1 MLLMSLESGFV
12 LWVVQRQRKI
22 RLGEPMDRAV
32 AKKSSFDCA
41 CTKGVKGCRCWK
53 SCIYCIF
60 FACILLW
67 HKKSNALYL
76 AKKRITKEI

>member
-1 MLLMSLESGFV
+1 LQKNPVLTAPAQKESRDAAAGNPV
-12 LWVVQRQRKI
+12 YIV
-22 RLGEPMDRAV
+22 
-32 AKKSSFDCA
+32 
-41 CTKGVKGCRCWK
+41 
-53 SCIYCIF
+53 IF